1 MPAPMTAAKFL
12 AALKAEGLDV
22 EETSGWRTH
31 NRNHKGKDGPHNGV
45 MIHHTAGHES
55 GSTAFM
61 RSGTSALPGPLCQG
75 LIHKSGLVSLIG
87 WGRCNHAGGGD
98 PDVLNAVIAE
108 RWPVPKTN
116 EHDGSSGSVDGNARF
131 IGYECVNLGNGKDP
145 WPLIQL
151 EAIARAAAAVCR
163 VYGWSVNSVI
173 RHMDWSDWKPDPRGI
188 DWGKMRARIAE
199 ILKGK
204 PNATPI
210 SAWAKGRP
218 AEADGGGST
227 KPPATKPPTTKPPT
241 TPAKPK
247 VSVANVIAAYHHDRP
262 GKQGAAKHPKDV
274 KPVEAAL
281 HKLGFLAKTYAFDF
295 SYGTTTET
303 AFNAFRRSIGLKGAD
318 ATGTP
323 GKYSLTELGK
333 RSGLFTV

>member
-1 MPAPMTAAKFL
+1 MPTPMTAAKFL
-12 AALKAEGLDV
+12 AALKAEGLEV
-22 EETSGWRTH
+22 EETPGWRTH
-31 NRNHKGKDGPHNGV
+31 NRNHKGKNGPHNGV

-55 GSTAFM
+55 GSTEFM
-61 RSGTSALPGPLCQG
+61 RRGTNPLPGPLCQG

-98 PDVLNAVIAE
+98 PDVLAAVVAE
-108 RWPVPKTN
+108 RHPLPATN
-116 EHDGSSGSVDGNARF
+116 EHDGSAGSVDGNARF

-173 RHMDWSDWKPDPRGI
+173 RHMDWSDWKPDPRGV
-188 DWGKMRARIAE
+188 DWNKMRARITE

-218 AEADGGGST
+218 DSGSTKPPAT
-227 KPPATKPPTTKPPT
+227 KPPATKPPTTKPP
-241 TPAKPK
+241 AKPV
-247 VSVANVIAAYHHDRP
+247 VSVANVIKAYQRDRP
-262 GKQGAAKHPKDV
+262 AKTGATSFPADV

-281 HKLGFLAKTYAFDF
+281 HKLGFLGKTYASDGSF
-295 SYGTTTET
+295 GTTTS
-303 AFNAFRRSIGLKGAD
+303 AALDAFRRSIGLKGAD

-333 RSGLFTV
+333 RSGLFTTK